1 MKKEIIMLEH
11 VERHY
16 GSDSI
21 GVIAGDLGTVIGA
34 IKEGI
39 PYSSLERLQQTVGIS
54 QKNLAQAVNINQ
66 RTLTRRKKELRFHSD
81 ESERLLRIGRIVD
94 RAIGLMEGDS
104 PSARRWLISPAKALG
119 GKTPLEYADTEPGA
133 QEVMS
138 LIGRL
143 EHGVFS

>member
-1 MKKEIIMLEH
+1 MPVY

-34 IKEGI
+34 IKAGI
-39 PYSSLERLQQTVGIS
+39 PYSAFERLQKAVGIP
-54 QKNLAQAVNINQ
+54 QKNLAEAVNINL
-66 RTLTRRKKELRFHSD
+66 RTLTRRKKELKFHSD

-94 RAIGLMEGDS
+94 RTMELMEGDPHS
-104 PSARRWLISPAKALG
+104 VKRWLSSPAKALG

-133 QEVMS
+133 REVMN

-143 EHGVFS
+143 EHGVIS